1 MGIVKYF
8 SLTTLV
14 SLCLNASVDTVDIK
28 ESIVKIYTVSKN
40 PSYTTPWNSSISRS
54 HGSGSIIVGN
64 RILTNAHVVANETF
78 IEVKRHGDTKKYEA
92 EVEYISHQADL
103 ALLKLKDEAFF
114 NGTHPIEFNG
124 LPKFEDDVAVY
135 GFPLGGDSLSVS
147 RGIVSRIEHKRYAH
161 SREIFL
167 SIQIDAA
174 VNPGSSG
181 GPAISNSKI
190 VGVVMQQLRSSQSIG
205 YIVPVEIVKHFLDDV
220 KDGHYDGFTHMGIT
234 TQTMENDS
242 IRDVYKMDS
251 NTTGVLII
259 DISQK
264 SNVYKKL
271 KEHDILLAL
280 DGHNVNNDGTVE
292 FVNNKYTSYKYYID
306 QKQIGD
312 SIRMD
317 ILRDAKRLTID
328 VVLNNIADDNLFV
341 NTIVHDQTPKYLV
354 YGGYVFSPLT
364 RNLLVKNRSTLLRLR
379 QAAGEWATDEK
390 EEAVILLKVLAT
402 EANRGDHK
410 YSLWMVDMVDS
421 KEFKNFAEFIQIIRN
436 FKGKYLIIENK
447 DGVKI
452 AIDREKAKELEQ
464 VILDRYDIKH
474 SIRW

>member
-1 MGIVKYF
+1 MNNLKYILLFLILSF
-8 SLTTLV
+8 SLQ
-14 SLCLNASVDTVDIK
+14 ASIDIK

-64 RILTNAHVVANETF
+64 RILTNAHVVADETF

-92 EVEYISHQADL
+92 EVEFISHQADL
-103 ALLKLKDEAFF
+103 ALLKLKDEKFF
-114 NGTHPIEFNG
+114 KDTHPIKFNG
-124 LPKFEDDVAVY
+124 LPKFEEDVAVY
-135 GFPLGGDSLSVS
+135 GFPLGGDSLSVT

-181 GPAISNSKI
+181 GPAISNNKI
-190 VGVVMQQLRSSQSIG
+190 VGVVMQQLRSSQGIG
-205 YIVPVEIVKHFLDDV
+205 YIVPVEIVKHFLEDI
-220 KDGHYDGFTHMGIT
+220 KDGKYDGFSHLGVT

-242 IRDVYKMDS
+242 IRDVYKMDV
-251 NTTGVLII
+251 NTTGVLVI

-264 SNVYKKL
+264 SNVYEKL
-271 KEHDILLAL
+271 KEHDILLNL
-280 DGHNVNNDGTVE
+280 DGHNINNDGTVE
-292 FVNNKYTSYKYYID
+292 FVENKYTSHKYYID
-306 QKQIGD
+306 QKQIGE
-312 SIRMD
+312 SVKLGV
-317 ILRDAKRLTID
+317 LRGGEKLEID
-328 VVLNNIADDNLFV
+328 VVLNNVADDNLLV
-341 NTIVHDQTPKYLV
+341 NTISHDEIPRYLL
-354 YGGYVFSPLT
+354 YGGYVFSPLS

-379 QAAGEWATDEK
+379 EAAGEWATNEK

-402 EANRGDHK
+402 EANRGDHN
-410 YSLWMVDMVDS
+410 YSLWMVDKVDAT
-421 KEFKNFAEFIQIIRN
+421 EFKNFAEFIQIIRN
-436 FKGKYLIIENK
+436 FKGKYLVIENR

-452 AIDREKAKELEQ
+452 AIDRNKAKELEQ
-464 VILDRYDIKH
+464 VILNRYDIKH

>member
-1 MGIVKYF
+1 MKIFKVIGIA
-8 SLTTLV
+8 LCV
-14 SLCLNASVDTVDIK
+14 SLSLFASADKVDIK
-28 ESIVKIYTVSKN
+28 ESIVKIYTVSKV

-54 HGSGSIIVGN
+54 NGSGSIIAGN
-64 RILTNAHVVANETF
+64 RILTNAHVVADETF

-92 EVEYISHQADL
+92 EVEFISHQADL

-114 NGTHPIEFNG
+114 EGTNSLEFAG
-124 LPKFEDDVAVY
+124 LPKFEEEVAVY

-181 GPAISNSKI
+181 GPAISNNKI

-220 KDGHYDGFTHMGIT
+220 KDGKYDGFTHLGLT
-234 TQTMENDS
+234 TQTMENDA
-242 IRDVYKMDS
+242 IKDVYNMDT
-251 NTTGVLII
+251 NTTGVLVI

-264 SNVYKKL
+264 SNVYEKL
-271 KEHDILLAL
+271 KEHDILLSV
-280 DGHNVNNDGTVE
+280 DGHDINNDGTVE
-292 FVNNKYTSYKYYID
+292 FTKNKYTSYKYYID
-306 QKQIGD
+306 KKQIGD
-312 SIRMD
+312 SVKLGV
-317 ILRDAKRLTID
+317 LRAANKLEID
-328 VVLNNIADDNLFV
+328 VILNNVADDNLLV
-341 NTIVHDQTPKYLV
+341 NTITHDEIPRYLV
-354 YGGYVFSPLT
+354 YGGYVFAPLT
-364 RNLLVKNRSTLLRLR
+364 RNLLVNNRSTLLRLR
-379 QAAGEWATDEK
+379 EAAGEWATDDK

-402 EANRGDHK
+402 PANRGDHS
-410 YSLWMVDMVDS
+410 YSLWMADKVDS
-421 KEFKNFAEFIQIIRN
+421 KEFKNFAEFIQIIRD
-436 FKGKYLIIENK
+436 FRGKYLIIEND

-452 AIDREKAKELEQ
+452 AIDRDKAKELEQ
-464 VILDRYDIKH
+464 VILSRYDIKH

>member
-1 MGIVKYF
+1 MYIFKIVWLF
-8 SLTTLV
+8 FISMSL
-14 SLCLNASVDTVDIK
+14 SASIDVK
-28 ESIVKIYTVSKN
+28 ESIVKIYTVSKV

-54 HGSGSIIVGN
+54 HGSGSIIEGN

-92 EVEYISHQADL
+92 EVEFISHQADL

-114 NGTHPIEFNG
+114 QNTNPIEFAG
-124 LPKFEDDVAVY
+124 LPKFEEDVAVY
-135 GFPLGGDSLSVS
+135 GFPLGGESLSVS

-181 GPAISNSKI
+181 GPAISNNKI
-190 VGVVMQQLRSSQSIG
+190 VGVVMQQLKRSQGIG

-220 KDGHYDGFTHMGIT
+220 KDGKYDGFSHLGIT

-242 IRDVYKMDS
+242 IRDVYKMDK
-251 NTTGVLII
+251 NTTGVLVI

-264 SNVYKKL
+264 SNAYTKL
-271 KEHDILLAL
+271 QEHDILLSL
-280 DGHNVNNDGTVE
+280 DGHDINNDSTVE
-292 FVNNKYTSYKYYID
+292 FIKNKYTSYKYYID

-312 SIRMD
+312 TIKLG
-317 ILRDAKRLTID
+317 ILRDGKRLDIEM
-328 VVLNNIADDNLFV
+328 VLNNIADDNLLV
-341 NTIVHDQTPKYLV
+341 DTIVHDEVPKYLV

-379 QAAGEWATDEK
+379 EAAGEWATDEK

-402 EANRGDHK
+402 EANRGDHN

-421 KEFKNFAEFIQIIRN
+421 KEFKNFAEFIQIIRD
-436 FKGKYLIIENK
+436 FKGKYLIIENR

-452 AIDREKAKELEQ
+452 AIDRDNAQELEQ
-464 VILDRYDIKH
+464 VILNRYDIKH